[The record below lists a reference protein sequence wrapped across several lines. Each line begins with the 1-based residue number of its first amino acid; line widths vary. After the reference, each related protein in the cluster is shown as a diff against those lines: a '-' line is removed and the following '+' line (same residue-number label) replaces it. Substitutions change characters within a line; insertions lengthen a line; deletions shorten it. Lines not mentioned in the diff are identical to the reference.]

1 MVSLNN
7 HSRTKI
13 IVSWCF
19 DFIEFNFD
27 DGMGLIIIRRKVL
40 SDRTSLVKLIL
51 ARLSLGILMDGR
63 YWLGYW
69 RGSIRC
75 FETEFLLAS
84 IKQILI
90 EGMGLDLT
98 DRIGNLFY
106 SVYSAV

>member
-1 MVSLNN
+1 M
-7 HSRTKI
+7 
-13 IVSWCF
+13 
-19 DFIEFNFD
+19 E
-27 DGMGLIIIRRKVL
+27 G
-40 SDRTSLVKLIL
+40 
-51 ARLSLGILMDGR
+51 
-63 YWLGYW
+63 WLGYW

-90 EGMGLDLT
+90 EGMGFDLT

>member
-1 MVSLNN
+1 M
-7 HSRTKI
+7 
-13 IVSWCF
+13 
-19 DFIEFNFD
+19 E
-27 DGMGLIIIRRKVL
+27 G
-40 SDRTSLVKLIL
+40 
-51 ARLSLGILMDGR
+51 
-63 YWLGYW
+63 W